1 MANATEKINQIINS
15 LDNKIIE
22 LEKRETINVAM
33 RIDEVVPYLKN
44 VLAIAQDDV
53 SSRKFDI
60 TTSVTGSATLTFTK
74 NGDSVSAGSNVLSYG
89 DTLVI
94 TAAAGTGY
102 EIKSLK
108 VNGADY
114 TSGTSIT
121 VTTDINVVVVAELLK
136 YSLTITEDDNTTVSV
151 TLGGVAVTAGA
162 TALSYGDVITISASA
177 GEGYTLST
185 LTVNGNDFVSGQTV
199 TVSANVTIVAAS
211 TVTPTP
217 EE

>member
-60 TTSVTGSATLTFTK
+60 TTNVTGSATLTFTK